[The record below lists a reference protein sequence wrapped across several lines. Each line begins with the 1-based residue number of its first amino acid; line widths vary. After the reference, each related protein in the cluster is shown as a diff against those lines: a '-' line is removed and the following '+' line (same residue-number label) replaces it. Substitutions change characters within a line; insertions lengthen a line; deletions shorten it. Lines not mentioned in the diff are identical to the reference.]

1 MTTTP
6 FLDQDQED
14 TDAPPF
20 EELLL
25 KAAASPREQA
35 AVRAL
40 VDEEQILSRPA
51 FRRALVWDT
60 VEGIEFSWQNLAC
73 YLYGLELNDSERGFV
88 DLVLSIASPHQTSLT
103 RVMDLD
109 ERRLAIL
116 LRAMISLSGVDTLAV
131 GTRL

>member
-1 MTTTP
+1 MTATP
-6 FLDQDQED
+6 FLEQED

-20 EELLL
+20 EEQLL
-25 KAAASPREQA
+25 KAAVTPREQA
-35 AVRAL
+35 AIRAL
-40 VDEEQILSRPA
+40 VEEEQILARDT
-51 FRRALVWDT
+51 FRRALVWHTD
-60 VEGIEFSWQNLAC
+60 EGFEFSWQNLAC
-73 YLYGLELNDSERGFV
+73 SLYGLGLDESGRAFV

-109 ERRLAIL
+109 ERRLAIV

>member
-1 MTTTP
+1 MTLITTAA
-6 FLDQDQED
+6 EE

-25 KAAASPREQA
+25 KAAVTPRDQA

-40 VDEEQILSRPA
+40 VEEEQILASDIV
-51 FRRALVWDT
+51 RRDLVQQTDAG
-60 VEGIEFSWQNLAC
+60 VEFTWQHLAC
-73 YLYGLELNDSERGFV
+73 NLYGLGLDESGRAFV
-88 DLVLSIASPHQTSLT
+88 DLVLSIAWPHQTSLV

>member
-6 FLDQDQED
+6 FLDQED

-20 EELLL
+20 EEVLL
-25 KAAASPREQA
+25 KAAVTPREQA

-40 VDEEQILSRPA
+40 VQEEQILARPA
-51 FRRALVWDT
+51 FRRALVWHTD
-60 VEGIEFSWQNLAC
+60 EGIELSWQNLAC
-73 YLYGLELNDSERGFV
+73 YLYGLELDASGRAFV
-88 DLVLSIASPHQTSLT
+88 DLVLSIAWPHQTSLT

-109 ERRLAIL
+109 ERRLAII

>member
-6 FLDQDQED
+6 FLDQED
-14 TDAPPF
+14 ADAPLF
-20 EELLL
+20 EDVLL
-25 KAAASPREQA
+25 KAAVTPREQA

-40 VDEEQILSRPA
+40 VDEEQILARDP
-51 FRRALVWDT
+51 FRRALVWETGD
-60 VEGIEFSWQNLAC
+60 GIEFSWQNLAC
-73 YLYGLELNDSERGFV
+73 YLYGLGLNDADRSFV
-88 DLVLSIASPHQTSLT
+88 DLVLSIASPHPTSLT

>member
-1 MTTTP
+1 MTVTTP
-6 FLDQDQED
+6 AAEAEAVE
-14 TDAPPF
+14 APTF
-20 EELLL
+20 EEQLL
-25 KAAASPREQA
+25 KTAATPREQA

-40 VDEEQILSRPA
+40 VDEHQILARDA

-60 VEGIEFSWQNLAC
+60 ADGMEFSWQNLAC
-73 YLYGLELNDSERGFV
+73 YLYGLRLADAERSFV

-109 ERRLAIL
+109 ERRLAIV

-131 GTRL
+131 GTRI